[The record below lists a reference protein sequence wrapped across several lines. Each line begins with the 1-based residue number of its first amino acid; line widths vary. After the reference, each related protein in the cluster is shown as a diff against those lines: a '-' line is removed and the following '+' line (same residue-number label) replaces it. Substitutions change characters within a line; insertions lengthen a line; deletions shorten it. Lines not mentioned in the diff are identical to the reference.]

1 MKLWSG
7 RFSKNTS
14 HLMDDFHSSIGF
26 DQRLYREDIEG
37 SLDGDDSGLSVSSGG
52 SVALTA
58 QWEEM
63 GFDGNRYGDYP
74 VIYMYI
80 TCVIIIALFIAGVA
94 LVIYRANQRRDAA

>member
-1 MKLWSG
+1 MPASG
-7 RFSKNTS
+7 CKARGCKACEQEAEEEP
-14 HLMDDFHSSIGF
+14 LMG
-26 DQRLYREDIEG
+26 
-37 SLDGDDSGLSVSSGG
+37 DGDDSGLSVSSGG